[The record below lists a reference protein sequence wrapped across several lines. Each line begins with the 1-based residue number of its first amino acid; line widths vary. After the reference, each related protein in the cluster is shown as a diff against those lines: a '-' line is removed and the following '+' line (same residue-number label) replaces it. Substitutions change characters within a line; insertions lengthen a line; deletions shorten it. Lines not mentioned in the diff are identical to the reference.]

1 MLTLINHQ
9 QKKTLS
15 NEKSIKAKHKR
26 VKRDANDTSSNL
38 KLNQIQW
45 QSMKQTLDR
54 LLMVILLIHLTVRK
68 FQATESAMD
77 AASTIPGW
85 QVVNSQQTQIPL
97 VWGPKV
103 LPSYTYVTFDKT
115 NNKLVLYYSSIVIT
129 YRMVDPIIM

>member
-1 MLTLINHQ
+1 MRMIHLQI
-9 QKKTLS
+9 
-15 NEKSIKAKHKR
+15 
-26 VKRDANDTSSNL
+26 L

-68 FQATESAMD
+68 FQRSTESAMD
-77 AASTIPGW
+77 ASTIPGW

-115 NNKLVLYYSSIVIT
+115 NNKIGVYYLSIVIT